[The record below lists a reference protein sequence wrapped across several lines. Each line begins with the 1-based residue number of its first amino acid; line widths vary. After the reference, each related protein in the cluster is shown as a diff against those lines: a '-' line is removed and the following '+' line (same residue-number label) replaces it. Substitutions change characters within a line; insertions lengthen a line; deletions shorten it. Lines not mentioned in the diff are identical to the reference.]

1 MTVEDPEVGIAFT
14 CGLDGTIIDVIRD
27 QLGVSDRI
35 APGRPLSTVVDR
47 GSLGKTLNFIVEI
60 KIQGAAFDWQLGVPL
75 EGRISMLSFAGIVS
89 GERLLIV
96 AAKTADGLEK
106 LVEDLMKIGNEQINR
121 LRSAMK
127 DRAELTTEKAQQE
140 SYLYDELGRLN
151 NELANLQ
158 RELAKKNFELERL
171 NEEKNRFLGI
181 AAHDLR
187 NPLNAIQMY
196 SEFLLD
202 ETSSVLDPE
211 HLEFVSIIHS
221 SSQFMLN
228 LVNDLL
234 DVAKIESGKLQL
246 ELTPTDLAAL
256 VQRNVALN
264 SLMASKKSITL
275 RFLPHGNIPEL
286 MLDASKIEQI
296 LNNLITNAVK
306 FSNAG
311 SSVDVGIE
319 GFPKE
324 VVISVK
330 DEGQGIPA
338 GERDNLFKP
347 FQRISVKTTAG
358 EDSTGLGLAIVRKI
372 AVGHG
377 GKVWVESKVGKGTT
391 FYVALPMSE

>member
-158 RELAKKNFELERL
+158 RELAKK
-171 NEEKNRFLGI
+171 
-181 AAHDLR
+181 
-187 NPLNAIQMY
+187 
-196 SEFLLD
+196 
-202 ETSSVLDPE
+202 
-211 HLEFVSIIHS
+211 
-221 SSQFMLN
+221 
-228 LVNDLL
+228 
-234 DVAKIESGKLQL
+234 KL
-246 ELTPTDLAAL
+246 
-256 VQRNVALN
+256 
-264 SLMASKKSITL
+264 
-275 RFLPHGNIPEL
+275 
-286 MLDASKIEQI
+286 
-296 LNNLITNAVK
+296 
-306 FSNAG
+306 
-311 SSVDVGIE
+311 
-319 GFPKE
+319 
-324 VVISVK
+324 
-330 DEGQGIPA
+330 
-338 GERDNLFKP
+338 
-347 FQRISVKTTAG
+347 
-358 EDSTGLGLAIVRKI
+358 
-372 AVGHG
+372 
-377 GKVWVESKVGKGTT
+377 
-391 FYVALPMSE
+391 

>member
-1 MTVEDPEVGIAFT
+1 
-14 CGLDGTIIDVIRD
+14 
-27 QLGVSDRI
+27 
-35 APGRPLSTVVDR
+35 
-47 GSLGKTLNFIVEI
+47 
-60 KIQGAAFDWQLGVPL
+60 
-75 EGRISMLSFAGIVS
+75 
-89 GERLLIV
+89 
-96 AAKTADGLEK
+96 
-106 LVEDLMKIGNEQINR
+106 
-121 LRSAMK
+121 
-127 DRAELTTEKAQQE
+127 
-140 SYLYDELGRLN
+140 
-151 NELANLQ
+151 
-158 RELAKKNFELERL
+158 
-171 NEEKNRFLGI
+171 
-181 AAHDLR
+181 
-187 NPLNAIQMY
+187 MY